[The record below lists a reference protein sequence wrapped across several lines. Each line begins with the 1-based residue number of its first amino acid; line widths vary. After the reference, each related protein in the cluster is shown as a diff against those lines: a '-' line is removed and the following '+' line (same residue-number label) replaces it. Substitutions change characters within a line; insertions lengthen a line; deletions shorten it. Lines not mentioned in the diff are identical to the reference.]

1 MAKQLLVEVKEKQ
14 VGIKGECDMQLDS
27 VIDFSSE
34 VIKGYENYDKS
45 SFETCT
51 NLMESLDGRGTY
63 TDDDLE
69 MALSK
74 LDSCV
79 LIYYKYVVVE

>member
-1 MAKQLLVEVKEKQ
+1 VICNSIRLL
-14 VGIKGECDMQLDS
+14 I
-27 VIDFSSE
+27 FPSE

-51 NLMESLDGRGTY
+51 NLMESLNGHGTS

-69 MALSK
+69 MTLTK
-74 LDSCV
+74 LDSCKRPH
-79 LIYYKYVVVE
+79 YK